1 MILIFMIVIMF
12 IGCGEMPN
20 PNILGEPPTNLS
32 FEETSKGVYL
42 RFDFDE
48 SKKYK
53 YIYDVE
59 IFKDDKLKETKKLTT
74 ELPILE
80 FTDLLRDES
89 LELVFKVKVASL
101 DDINLTTDYSKE
113 ITYVYDI
120 NKVHYTTAPI
130 VDNIVVNED
139 YIIEWD
145 KISGVKEYELV
156 INHYFKDGTS
166 QIIKIKVKNNSFDLS
181 KTILVNDIKL
191 TVQIKSIGSLVLGE
205 KYFHSSELSKEYC
218 VFETLNKGDN

>member
-218 VFETLNKGDN
+218 VFETLNEGDN

>member
-20 PNILGEPPTNLS
+20 PNILGAPPTNLS

-218 VFETLNKGDN
+218 VFETLNEGDN